1 MNAEQL
7 VDQGNE
13 FRAHHRPD
21 LALANYAQA
30 FVQDPDNFSAWNNYG
45 NVIREMGYPD
55 RAIPFLE
62 HALKLIPTNS
72 TARFNLAVTL
82 LLMGDYERG
91 WRAYEDRWN
100 YEHLAGTLPDFK
112 QPRWTGQDLKG
123 KRLLFIGEQGIGDTI
138 QFMRFARELDAL
150 GAEITAMV
158 PAGLVPLISGPG
170 VLQRTLAFGSDIPD
184 FDYWTPMMS
193 VPQYLN
199 ITLENLPRQQF
210 YVVPSRE
217 TIQIWRDRLG
227 PKTRMRVGFCWSGR
241 RDTWINQHKAMPFL
255 VMLDLIKKNPQYE
268 WVNLQVDAT
277 AEEEQLLNAQGI
289 KTYPGTI
296 MNMADTAGLI
306 ANLDV
311 VLSVDTAVAHLAGAL
326 GANVWVMLN
335 QYAVDWRWLLGRD
348 DSPWYPTA
356 KLFRQPQIDDWHSV
370 TSKIHRWLD
379 LNKI

>member
-13 FRAHHRPD
+13 FRAQRRPD

-30 FVQDPDNFSAWNNYG
+30 FVKDPDNFSAWNNYG
-45 NVIREMGYPD
+45 NVIREMGYPH

-62 HALKLIPTNS
+62 HAIRILPTNA

-100 YEHLAGTLPDFK
+100 YEHLAGTLPNFQ
-112 QPRWTGQDLKG
+112 QPRWQGQDLKG

-138 QFMRFARELDAL
+138 QFMRFSRELNAL

-158 PAGLVPLISGPG
+158 PAGVVPLISGPG
-170 VLQRTLAFGSDIPD
+170 VIHRVLAFGSDIPD

-193 VPQYLN
+193 VPQHLGV
-199 ITLENLPRQQF
+199 TLENLPRQQF
-210 YVVPSRE
+210 YVTPSRE
-217 TIQIWRDRLG
+217 VVQAWRDRLG
-227 PKTRMRVGFCWSGR
+227 AKTRMRVGFCWSGR
-241 RDTWINQHKAMPFL
+241 RDTWINQHKAMPFET
-255 VMLDLIKKNPQYE
+255 MLDLIQRNPQYE
-268 WVNLQVDAT
+268 WINLQVDAT
-277 AEEEQLLNAQGI
+277 PEEDARLQVLGL

-335 QYAVDWRWLLGRD
+335 QYATDWRWLLDRD

-356 KLFRQPQIDDWHSV
+356 KLFRQPRMDDWASV
-370 TSKIHRWLD
+370 INKIHRWLD